1 MSPDD
6 SAHDREVFSTGTA
19 YEEDVGYARAVRKGP
34 IATVS
39 GTVAVED
46 GEVVG
51 ASDPYEQTRFI
62 LDRIASALD
71 EVGASLEDVIHTRM
85 YLQDFSYWRPIATAH
100 EATFGDV
107 RPANTTVQVD
117 GLVSDE
123 FLVEIDA
130 QAVVTD

>member
-6 SAHDREVFSTGTA
+6 SGQDREVFSTGTI
-19 YEEDVGYARAVRKGP
+19 YEEEVGYARAVRKGP

-51 ASDPYEQTRFI
+51 ANDPYEQTRFI
-62 LDRIASALD
+62 LARIAAALA
-71 EVGASLEDVIHTRM
+71 EVGASIEDVIHTRM
-85 YLQDFSYWRPIATAH
+85 YLQDFSYWRPIAKAH
-100 EATFGDV
+100 EETFGDV
-107 RPANTTVQVD
+107 RPANTTVQV
-117 GLVSDE
+117 GALVSDE
-123 FLVEIDA
+123 FLLEIDA